1 MVGLFF
7 FIRASTKDRTE
18 TLQFTSDQEPAPAQ
32 AELEAYFRDRAY
44 SRLNPD
50 QEQPVIL
57 TGIVRPSLFLAVFL
71 SGLAGIGA
79 ICFALVL
86 ATLFPR
92 YGYGFSPLLLLAPG
106 AGWFYWQRAK
116 REEIVS
122 FSVEN
127 SSDIEASS
135 QVTVTA
141 HRDELIALQQM
152 RRAG

>member
-18 TLQFTSDQEPAPAQ
+18 TLQFTSDQEPAPLAT
-32 AELEAYFRDRAY
+32 ELETYFRDRAY
-44 SRLNPD
+44 SRLNPE
-50 QEQPVIL
+50 QEQPVVL
-57 TGIVRPSLFLAVFL
+57 AGMVRPSLFLAVFL

-116 REEIVS
+116 REEMVS
-122 FSVEN
+122 FTVEG
-127 SSDIEASS
+127 SPEIDAKS

-141 HRDELIALQQM
+141 HRDELIALQQN
-152 RRAG
+152 RPR